1 MPPDVAGQCDDTVC
15 AAGEGTRAQLRLRIL
30 SEVLNTHSQ
39 PGRRQ
44 VPGARGLIS
53 PSLRFCSLAR
63 SRRPGLYLGTDSQR
77 LVGRDRLLR
86 EWDLQKSRAVREST
100 RCVLASSFGDESAFG
115 TSGSGKQIK
124 ALQNRIHGFFSS
136 KKKPQKTRLL
146 VPRREVYDKESNKG
160 KWRHGTCAV
169 VRPMQFRTH

>member
-1 MPPDVAGQCDDTVC
+1 MLRLVPGERSACHRMWLASATTRCVPR
-15 AAGEGTRAQLRLRIL
+15 GEGTRAQLRLRIL

-44 VPGARGLIS
+44 VPGARGLYAPSVHVHPLLIS

-63 SRRPGLYLGTDSQR
+63 SRRPGLYLGTNSQR

-86 EWDLQKSRAVREST
+86 EWISRKAEPCANLLVA
-100 RCVLASSFGDESAFG
+100 CVPASSFGESAFG

-136 KKKPQKTRLL
+136 KK
-146 VPRREVYDKESNKG
+146 
-160 KWRHGTCAV
+160 
-169 VRPMQFRTH
+169 